1 MATLSFSNFLHSHLH
16 YRRFLFKIHNQNL
29 RVPTFS
35 RRCSGKVKIGGRNG
49 VLSISC
55 LCKANVE
62 IEKVPAESGEA
73 EMEERPPFDI
83 NLAVILAGFAF
94 EAYTSPPV
102 SVSIYS

>member
-16 YRRFLFKIHNQNL
+16 YRRLLFKIHNQNF

-35 RRCSGKVKIGGRNG
+35 RRCFRKVKLGGRNG
-49 VLSISC
+49 VLPISC
-55 LCKANVE
+55 LCEANVE
-62 IEKVPAESGEA
+62 IEKVPVESREG

-102 SVSIYS
+102 SLSIYS